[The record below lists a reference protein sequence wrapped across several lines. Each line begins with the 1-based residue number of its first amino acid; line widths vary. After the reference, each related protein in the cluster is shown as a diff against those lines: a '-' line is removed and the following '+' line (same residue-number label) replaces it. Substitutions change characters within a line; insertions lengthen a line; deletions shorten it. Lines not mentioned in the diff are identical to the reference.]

1 MAAKRKA
8 TWNPAAHPRDS
19 KGRFIR
25 SATKAMTGKDRKRA
39 QQGMAGFKP
48 AEISSP
54 DAAGEWLQRNSAATP
69 SAEGGAIGRYLAG
82 GWKETNPAL
91 RSGKPVESID
101 QLDAAFT
108 DLPED
113 IVLRRVVPSK
123 MFNEI
128 PGSDL
133 VGMKMRDA
141 APASTSV
148 DRPGPSAP
156 GMVTMHIAA
165 PAGTKAY
172 INDDA
177 GEVLLARD
185 TEIAITGATE
195 NPAGGWDLHGVVI
208 PRTDTPAKPK
218 GKGKQDDGD
227 QDTTTVDD
235 GTTAAPGSEDTNTTT
250 SGDGP
255 ASAPEPEPANDDQ
268 QQTEL
273 DAAEDSGQGQQDPAP
288 GGGGTGSGGKTGT
301 AAPGPAQNDDG
312 EGQDGTE
319 QAPEDTTA
327 GTTLPGDAPAPAD
340 ADEPQPDLTADEYRA
355 QLMKLRVPELKEQ
368 MRERGLKPG
377 RMRKAQLVDALIED
391 EMGPQDDRDRD
402 AAPTVDVPAASAP
415 ETPSTDRD
423 DSQPTE
429 VPEPGTPGTP
439 GTPAAA
445 DGQDDSAPQA
455 PEEQAVAPA
464 DQIMDAIHDALTAD
478 GRKPG
483 DLVPLAKVRDQLPG
497 MSREDTDA
505 ELRRLDRERRIRL
518 EPDPARNELSQDE
531 LDAAI
536 VIGPEAKHLISTNE
550 PDRRGDG
557 EDGPATQTT
566 GEPAADEPGQQPVDA
581 DSTQVAVTD
590 DQKLAQAIGQELVA
604 LINDG
609 GPPENLLNR
618 AFDLLDQ
625 NQARGDE
632 TPELMSALEYLASPE
647 AKIRGA
653 ADAYLAERG
662 LAAADGTTVPLSEL
676 RTRVDVLS
684 HEEFDAEIAKILD
697 RPGAVLSASLDPDE
711 RDEEAAIS
719 TEEDEMHLISFSKSG
734 RERALQLA
742 RAAAGEKSTSN
753 AVADADNV
761 DPLRPATAGDL
772 PGDALSISEVLRGM
786 QDNGLSAQDTEKLGQ
801 FLGERM
807 HFADPTSGI
816 TASMAPNGV
825 RVLSDQIMVT
835 LDLTNADGDNVGQA
849 IRAFALQRGEEP
861 QLFNELLRLHKTVQ
875 GSGFANRFAARN
887 EQFAAA
893 HGFTKVGLS
902 ANLDVGGYAWAR
914 AGFDFAN
921 TDSAESIGNDAAGLI
936 ANRGKDGT
944 WDDATVTAMQ
954 GLVDRTT
961 QAASLDEMPTPME
974 WAMVGWT
981 PESGSGRAAMWPGKQ
996 LMLDA
1001 SWSGVKRLDTAQV
1014 TAPKSAQAEADPRP
1028 VTWPQLWHAASTKA
1042 TAASIRNEGLKVGD
1056 GSTYGAV
1063 FGRGIYLST
1072 NKDAADLYYSEIDSP
1087 ENQAELQFTAQS
1099 RVKNPFRVDVAPDG
1113 SDGTYLL
1120 IDRMADEGL
1129 AERLEDLGPE
1139 EITARLKA
1147 AGYDSVYVHQPV
1159 MDDELGAEIG
1169 GSQLVIFDAADVEI
1183 TPTPGTAENQLPAAP
1198 PAPAP
1203 EAPADAGV
1211 PDVPTVQPGGPL
1223 PRVMSTQPLSDNK
1236 WGVDPDSPVAFHAD
1250 GEIGQAVGMLGDD
1263 RMLDVDG
1270 LPLAEHLGRLATDT
1284 VMGRLPAQ
1292 AQLDQLK
1299 TLAGRL
1305 PDGPGKRAVQ
1315 LAVIGLDAPDGPAP
1329 EVPDS
1334 TPDALRKLMDQLWA
1348 IPLVR
1353 RDGMETDALSQALA
1367 KWDKGGMSGR
1377 RLADQVRQKAHNRR
1391 HESRE
1396 GKLEIDTAVARA
1408 VADLEAQYADPDRR
1422 DDLKPDVIRDKHQ
1435 QGLSAGEGAVPQ
1447 TAPETPSGPAPSETT
1462 VGTGLPTPAQPAVP
1476 APASAEI
1483 DRAAVSAAIP
1493 KGPHRPGSDLTDDQ
1507 RAGLEGY
1514 QDSRNGTDF
1523 KQINGALRTGGP
1535 GNAQTQ
1541 QAIAGIDDAMTGSEL
1556 NADITVLRGVRQS
1569 RAMFGDRLDGDLTG
1583 MRWREDGFLSTSTDT
1598 GAIAPFSRGED
1609 PVQMRVAVPAGTK
1622 AIDLYDPRDPSEAE
1636 ILIDRGHEIEV
1647 VTDRGVVDG
1656 IRQIDVRV
1664 LPKAGA
1670 GQQAGKQE
1678 AAPAPARAGGN
1689 GTAVPAG
1696 QETPAAG
1703 PAPGGV
1709 VSGGMTASGWDAA
1722 AKKAAQGQG
1731 GLDSVP
1737 VRFGSGVPISVPS
1750 GWSESQSAVIGDALA
1765 TYQGEAFSEIN
1776 SYLRGTADGGPEI
1789 TDVVKKI
1796 DDAMAASPL
1805 PKDVLVYRTIKDP
1818 GKIFGDAW
1826 GPDVTGM
1833 EWEDSAFASTTAD
1846 VRVASQ
1852 FAQVAQMEEP
1862 DMPPVMMRILLPK
1875 GSPGVQV
1882 SPMGRPDEVWLDFQ
1896 HEAEI
1901 LTARGQRRRV
1911 VADHGVDENG
1921 IRVLDIEVI
1930 A

>member
-1 MAAKRKA
+1 MIVAVKKWIPSLHPRDKNGRFTRSRSAPASRAEIGLAEQITSGLRPKKGIVGTKA
-8 TWNPAAHPRDS
+8 PAYLEPIAPAAHRQAVASYVAGGYVD
-19 KGRFIR
+19 
-25 SATKAMTGKDRKRA
+25 THKALRAGKTGDPSVTA
-39 QQGMAGFKP
+39 M
-48 AEISSP
+48 
-54 DAAGEWLQRNSAATP
+54 DAAMVDLPDDVMLSR
-69 SAEGGAIGRYLAG
+69 RV
-82 GWKETNPAL
+82 
-91 RSGKPVESID
+91 PV
-101 QLDAAFT
+101 AAFGPAGP
-108 DLPED
+108 D
-113 IVLRRVVPSK
+113 
-123 MFNEI
+123 
-128 PGSDL
+128 GL
-133 VGMKMRDA
+133 VGMRVRDA
-141 APASTSV
+141 AYAPTSV
-148 DRPGPSAP
+148 GTVRATKGDVRMRIS
-156 GMVTMHIAA
+156 A
-165 PAGTKAY
+165 PAGTRAAV
-172 INDDA
+172 NPET
-177 GEVLLARD
+177 GEVILGRD
-185 TEIAITGATE
+185 LDMVVTKVEA
-195 NPAGGWDLHGVVI
+195 NSAGGYDMHVAVLSKKG
-208 PRTDTPAKPK
+208 AEA
-218 GKGKQDDGD
+218 GKGDEK
-227 QDTTTVDD
+227 
-235 GTTAAPGSEDTNTTT
+235 AL
-250 SGDGP
+250 DGP
-255 ASAPEPEPANDDQ
+255 SADAPA
-268 QQTEL
+268 
-273 DAAEDSGQGQQDPAP
+273 
-288 GGGGTGSGGKTGT
+288 
-301 AAPGPAQNDDG
+301 
-312 EGQDGTE
+312 E
-319 QAPEDTTA
+319 QAPPTA
-327 GTTLPGDAPAPAD
+327 RPSAPAKTAPPPAEKAPAADD
-340 ADEPQPDLTADEYRA
+340 ASSEQPEGADQVRA
-355 QLMKLRVPELKEQ
+355 DLMKNRVPELQ
-368 MRERGLKPG
+368 AMMRERGLRPG
-377 RMRKAQLVDALIED
+377 RLRKSQLVDALVAD
-391 EMGPQDDRDRD
+391 EMGTEGNNDRE
-402 AAPTVDVPAASAP
+402 A
-415 ETPSTDRD
+415 
-423 DSQPTE
+423 
-429 VPEPGTPGTP
+429 GT
-439 GTPAAA
+439 
-445 DGQDDSAPQA
+445 PQA
-455 PEEQAVAPA
+455 PGLDRGADSQGSGAAKADPVSKPSGVADENRRDVSVPGPAGGAEPATPA

-483 DLVPLAKVRDQLPG
+483 DLVLLAKVRDQLPG
-497 MSREDTDA
+497 MSREDADA
-505 ELRRLDRERRIRL
+505 ELRRLDRARRIRL
-518 EPDPARNELSQDE
+518 EPDPARGELSQAE

-536 VIGPEAKHLISTNE
+536 VIGPEPKHLISTNE
-550 PDRRGDG
+550 PDRRGNGGDTS
-557 EDGPATQTT
+557 GPAA
-566 GEPAADEPGQQPVDA
+566 EPAAEPA
-581 DSTQVAVTD
+581 AV
-590 DQKLAQAIGQELVA
+590 Q
-604 LINDG
+604 NS
-609 GPPENLLNR
+609 EN
-618 AFDLLDQ
+618 
-625 NQARGDE
+625 
-632 TPELMSALEYLASPE
+632 P
-647 AKIRGA
+647 
-653 ADAYLAERG
+653 
-662 LAAADGTTVPLSEL
+662 
-676 RTRVDVLS
+676 
-684 HEEFDAEIAKILD
+684 
-697 RPGAVLSASLDPDE
+697 
-711 RDEEAAIS
+711 
-719 TEEDEMHLISFSKSG
+719 
-734 RERALQLA
+734 
-742 RAAAGEKSTSN
+742 
-753 AVADADNV
+753 
-761 DPLRPATAGDL
+761 
-772 PGDALSISEVLRGM
+772 
-786 QDNGLSAQDTEKLGQ
+786 
-801 FLGERM
+801 
-807 HFADPTSGI
+807 
-816 TASMAPNGV
+816 
-825 RVLSDQIMVT
+825 
-835 LDLTNADGDNVGQA
+835 
-849 IRAFALQRGEEP
+849 
-861 QLFNELLRLHKTVQ
+861 
-875 GSGFANRFAARN
+875 
-887 EQFAAA
+887 
-893 HGFTKVGLS
+893 
-902 ANLDVGGYAWAR
+902 
-914 AGFDFAN
+914 
-921 TDSAESIGNDAAGLI
+921 
-936 ANRGKDGT
+936 
-944 WDDATVTAMQ
+944 
-954 GLVDRTT
+954 
-961 QAASLDEMPTPME
+961 
-974 WAMVGWT
+974 
-981 PESGSGRAAMWPGKQ
+981 
-996 LMLDA
+996 
-1001 SWSGVKRLDTAQV
+1001 
-1014 TAPKSAQAEADPRP
+1014 
-1028 VTWPQLWHAASTKA
+1028 
-1042 TAASIRNEGLKVGD
+1042 
-1056 GSTYGAV
+1056 
-1063 FGRGIYLST
+1063 
-1072 NKDAADLYYSEIDSP
+1072 
-1087 ENQAELQFTAQS
+1087 
-1099 RVKNPFRVDVAPDG
+1099 
-1113 SDGTYLL
+1113 
-1120 IDRMADEGL
+1120 
-1129 AERLEDLGPE
+1129 
-1139 EITARLKA
+1139 
-1147 AGYDSVYVHQPV
+1147 
-1159 MDDELGAEIG
+1159 
-1169 GSQLVIFDAADVEI
+1169 
-1183 TPTPGTAENQLPAAP
+1183 ENQLPAAP
-1198 PAPAP
+1198 PSSALAP
-1203 EAPADAGV
+1203 ETPTTANV
-1211 PDVPTVQPGGPL
+1211 PDAPTAQPGGPL

-1236 WGVDPDSPVAFHAD
+1236 WGADPDSPVAFHAD
-1250 GEIGQAVGMLGDD
+1250 GEIGQAVGMLGAD

-1270 LPLAEHLGRLATDT
+1270 LPLAEHLGRMATDT

-1299 TLAGRL
+1299 MLAGRL

-1422 DDLKPDVIRDKHQ
+1422 DDLKPDVIRDKRQ
-1435 QGLSAGEGAVPQ
+1435 QGLSAGEGAAPQ
-1447 TAPETPSGPAPSETT
+1447 TAPQTPSGPAPSETT
-1462 VGTGLPTPAQPAVP
+1462 AGTGLPTPAQPAVP

-1493 KGPHRPGSDLTDDQ
+1493 KGPHRPGNDLTDTQ

-1523 KQINGALRTGGP
+1523 KRINGALRTGGP

-1541 QAIAGIDDAMTGSEL
+1541 KAIAGIDDAMTGSEL
-1556 NADITVLRGVRQS
+1556 NADITVLRGIRQS

-1737 VRFGSGVPISVPS
+1737 VRFGSGIPISVPS

-1911 VADHGVDENG
+1911 VADRGVDENG